1 MTGGRAEG
9 SAAMA
14 SLRTGAGRTGGAAN
28 YHPTV
33 KPVEVM
39 RWLVRLVTPPGGV
52 TLDPFLGSGTTAIAA
67 ALEGISCVGFDLD
80 PDHVRI
86 AVERLKFR
94 FESTA
99 NPQADERQFDLFG
112 DVA

>member
-1 MTGGRAEG
+1 
-9 SAAMA
+9 
-14 SLRTGAGRTGGAAN
+14 
-28 YHPTV
+28 
-33 KPVEVM
+33 M